1 MAGVTEVMD
10 AESMGSLTTNWV
22 PQADAYGDP
31 GIGAFEG
38 IAITPNVEHKRI
50 SNLFKVV
57 GSKLVTI
64 WEWVCRAEPRIRQNE
79 KRSVR
84 CIRED

>member
-1 MAGVTEVMD
+1 MAGMPEVMD

-22 PQADAYGDP
+22 PQADSYGDP

-38 IAITPNVEHKRI
+38 IAITPNPEHKRI

-64 WEWVCRAEPRIRQNE
+64 WDWVCRAEPRIG
-79 KRSVR
+79 
-84 CIRED
+84 